1 MGSTVILDLMGGI
14 ALLLWGLHMVHSGV
28 VRAFGADLRRL
39 LGIALQ
45 NRFRAFL
52 TGAFVTA
59 VLQSST
65 ATGLMAASF
74 VTAGTVDLVPALAV
88 MLGANVGTTLVVQ
101 VLSFNIAVV
110 TPVLLLMGVI
120 AFKRGGRTRTRDLGR
135 AAIGIGLMLLALQ
148 IFLGALTTTES
159 SPAARALLSAITSQP
174 ILCLAVAAAMTW
186 AAHSSVAVVLVVMS
200 LGAAHLISPT
210 TVLAMVLGAN
220 LGSALNPLIEASQP
234 GNPASRRL
242 PIGNLVTRIVGCA
255 LVLPFL
261 HPIADTLRRYEPNP
275 ARLAADFHTAFNIL
289 LALLFIGPLDWVAQQ
304 LTRWLPDQAKATDPG
319 TPIYLDASAAGAPAV
334 ALVCAAREVLR
345 MGDLIETML
354 RQAMTAILTNDR
366 KLVAEISRMDDAVDS
381 LNEAVKLYVTRMT
394 RDSLDDRDGYR
405 AMEIVSFSINLE
417 HVGDIID
424 KNLMDLAAKKI
435 RRGITFSKEGEAD
448 LVEFHRQVV
457 DSLKLAVGIFMSG
470 EMVVARRLIAAKTEL
485 REKEFAAAERYLVR
499 LREGTPETIE
509 SYSLD
514 MDILRDL
521 KRVHSHLCSAAYP
534 VLERAGALQR
544 SRLKDSASGRRKAAA
559 NRLLPN
565 KPGEH

>member
-261 HPIADTLRRYEPNP
+261 IPIADTLRRYEPNP

-289 LALLFIGPLDWVAQQ
+289 LALLFIGPLDWVAQR

-417 HVGDIID
+417 HGGDIID
-424 KNLMDLAAKKI
+424 KNLMDLASKKI

>member
-1 MGSTVILDLMGGI
+1 MGSTVILDLMGGV

-39 LGIALQ
+39 LGIALH

-65 ATGLMAASF
+65 ATGLMTASF

-101 VLSFNIAVV
+101 ILSFDISLV
-110 TPVLLLMGVI
+110 TPVLLLVGVI

-135 AAIGIGLMLLALQ
+135 AAIGIGLMLLALH
-148 IFLGALTTTES
+148 IFLGALMTTES
-159 SPAARALLSAITSQP
+159 SPAARAVLAAVTTQP
-174 ILCLAVAAAMTW
+174 LLCLLIVAAMTW

-200 LGAAHLISPT
+200 LGAAHIVPPT
-210 TVLAMVLGAN
+210 AELAMVLGAN
-220 LGSALNPLIEASQP
+220 VGSALNPLIETSQP
-234 GNPASRRL
+234 GNLASRRL
-242 PIGNLVTRIVGCA
+242 PIGNLLTRLVGCA

-261 HPIADTLRRYEPNP
+261 DPIAELLQRYEPNP
-275 ARLAADFHTAFNIL
+275 ARLAADFHTAFNVL
-289 LALLFIGPLDWVAQQ
+289 LALAFIVPLDLMAKR
-304 LTRWLPDQAKATDPG
+304 LTQWFPDQPRSAHPG
-319 TPIYLDASAAGAPAV
+319 APLYLDPSAASAPAV

-354 RQAMTAILTNDR
+354 RQAMIALLTNDR
-366 KLVAEISRMDDAVDS
+366 KLVAEISSMDDAVDS
-381 LNEAVKLYVTRMT
+381 LNEAVKLYVMRMT

-435 RRGITFSKEGEAD
+435 RRGIAFSKEGQAD
-448 LVEFHRQVV
+448 LVEFHQQVV
-457 DSLKLAVGIFMSG
+457 DSLKLSVGIFMSG
-470 EMVVARRLIAAKTEL
+470 DIDIARQLIAAKAQL
-485 REKEFAAAERYLVR
+485 REKEFAAAERYLER
-499 LREGTPETIE
+499 LREGTPQTAE

-514 MDILRDL
+514 LDILRDL

-544 SRLKDSASGRRKAAA
+544 SRLKDPTFGRPP
-559 NRLLPN
+559 LPTD
-565 KPGEH
+565 PQP

>member
-1 MGSTVILDLMGGI
+1 MGSTVILDLMGGV

-45 NRFRAFL
+45 SRLRAFL
-52 TGAFVTA
+52 AGAFVTA
-59 VLQSST
+59 LLQSST

-74 VTAGTVDLVPALAV
+74 VTAGTLDLVPALAV

-101 VLSFNIAVV
+101 VLSFNITIV
-110 TPVLLLMGVI
+110 TPILLLGGVI

-135 AAIGIGLMLLALQ
+135 VLIGVGLMLLALH
-148 IFLGALTTTES
+148 IFLGALVTS
-159 SPAARALLSAITSQP
+159 DSVPVSRALLGEITNQP
-174 ILCLAVAAAMTW
+174 FLCLLIAAAITW
-186 AAHSSVAVVLVVMS
+186 AAHSSVAIVLVVMS

-210 TVLAMVLGAN
+210 AVVAMVLGAN
-220 LGSALNPLIEASQP
+220 VGSALNPLIETSQA
-234 GNPASRRL
+234 GNLASRRL
-242 PIGNLVTRIVGCA
+242 PIGNLATRLVGCA

-261 HPIADTLRRYEPNP
+261 HPIADTLQRYEPNP

-289 LALLFIGPLDWVAQQ
+289 LALVFIGPLDFVARQ
-304 LTRWLPDQAKATDPG
+304 LKRWLPDQPKAADPG
-319 TPIYLDASAAGAPAV
+319 TPIYLDSSAAGAPAV

-345 MGDLIETML
+345 MGDLIERML
-354 RQAMTAILTNDR
+354 RQSMTALLTNDR
-366 KLVAEISRMDDAVDS
+366 KLVAEISQMDDAVDS

-394 RDSLDDRDGYR
+394 RDSMDDRDGYR

-424 KNLMDLAAKKI
+424 KNLMDLASKKI
-435 RRGITFSKEGEAD
+435 RRGITFSKEGQDD
-448 LVEFHRQVV
+448 LVEFHQQVL
-457 DSLKLAVGIFMSG
+457 DSLMLAVGIFMSG
-470 EMVVARRLIAAKTEL
+470 DIDVARRLVAAKAQL
-485 REKEFAAAERYLVR
+485 REKEFAAAERYLTR

-514 MDILRDL
+514 LDILRDL

-544 SRLKDSASGRRKAAA
+544 SRLKDPAFGRRKAR
-559 NRLLPN
+559 NP
-565 KPGEH
+565 

>member
-135 AAIGIGLMLLALQ
+135 AAIGIGLMLLALH

>member
-1 MGSTVILDLMGGI
+1 MGSTVILDLMGGV

-45 NRFRAFL
+45 GRLRAFL
-52 TGAFVTA
+52 AGAFVTA
-59 VLQSST
+59 ILQSST

-74 VTAGTVDLVPALAV
+74 VTSGTLDLVPALAV

-101 VLSFNIAVV
+101 ILSFNIGVV
-110 TPVLLLMGVI
+110 TPVLLMTGVI
-120 AFKRGGRTRTRDLGR
+120 AFKRGGRTRTRDVGR
-135 AAIGIGLMLLALQ
+135 VAIGIGLMLLALH
-148 IFLGALTTTES
+148 IFLGALVTSES
-159 SPAARALLSAITSQP
+159 VLPISQALLGAITAQP
-174 ILCLAVAAAMTW
+174 IVCLAIVAALTW

-200 LGAAHLISPT
+200 LGAAHLVSPT
-210 TVLAMVLGAN
+210 AVLAMVLGAN
-220 LGSALNPLIEASQP
+220 VGSALNPLIETSQR

-242 PIGNLVTRIVGCA
+242 PLGNLMTRIVGCA

-261 HPIADTLRRYEPNP
+261 NPIADTLQRYEPNP
-275 ARLAADFHTAFNIL
+275 ARLAADFHTAFNLL
-289 LALLFIGPLDWVAQQ
+289 LALVFIGPLDFVAAR
-304 LTRWLPDQAKATDPG
+304 LTRWLPDQPKSADPG
-319 TPIYLDASAAGAPAV
+319 TPVYLDPSAASAPAV

-366 KLVAEISRMDDAVDS
+366 KLVAEISKMDDAVDS

-424 KNLMDLAAKKI
+424 KNLMDLASKKI
-435 RRGITFSKEGEAD
+435 RRGISFSKEGEAD
-448 LVEFHRQVV
+448 LVEFHRQVL
-457 DSLKLAVGIFMSG
+457 DSLKLSVGIFMSG
-470 EMVVARRLIAAKTEL
+470 DMTVARQLIAAKSQL
-485 REKEFAAAERYLVR
+485 REKEFSAAERYLVR

-514 MDILRDL
+514 LDILRDL

-534 VLERAGALQR
+534 VLERAGALQP
-544 SRLKDSASGRRKAAA
+544 SRLKDATFGRRKTPA
-559 NRLLPN
+559 NRLPI
-565 KPGEH
+565 K

>member
-14 ALLLWGLHMVHSGV
+14 ALLLWGLHMVYSGV

-45 NRFRAFL
+45 SRPRAFL
-52 TGAFVTA
+52 AGAFVTA
-59 VLQSST
+59 LLQSST
-65 ATGLMAASF
+65 ATGLMTASF
-74 VTAGTVDLVPALAV
+74 VTAGTMDLVPALAV

-101 VLSFNIAVV
+101 ILSFNIAVV
-110 TPVLLLMGVI
+110 TPVLLLTGVI

-135 AAIGIGLMLLALQ
+135 VVIGIGLMLLALH
-148 IFLGALTTTES
+148 IFLGTLVTTEGLPVS
-159 SPAARALLSAITSQP
+159 RALLGAITGQP
-174 ILCLAVAAAMTW
+174 ILCLLIVAAMTW

-200 LGAAHLISPT
+200 LGAAHLVSPT
-210 TVLAMVLGAN
+210 AVLAMVLGAN
-220 LGSALNPLIEASQP
+220 VGSALNPLIETSQP

-242 PIGNLVTRIVGCA
+242 PIGNLLTRIVGCA

-261 HPIADTLRRYEPNP
+261 NPIADTLQRYEPNP

-289 LALLFIGPLDWVAQQ
+289 LALVFIGPLDLVATR
-304 LTRWLPDQAKATDPG
+304 LKRWLPDQPKAADPG
-319 TPIYLDASAAGAPAV
+319 TPIYLDSSAAGAPAV

-345 MGDLIETML
+345 AGDLIETML
-354 RQAMTAILTNDR
+354 RQAMTALLTNDR

-381 LNEAVKLYVTRMT
+381 LNDAVKLYVTRMT

-405 AMEIVSFSINLE
+405 AMEIISFSINLE

-424 KNLMDLAAKKI
+424 KNLMDLATKKI

-448 LVEFHRQVV
+448 LVEFHQQVV

-470 EMVVARRLIAAKTEL
+470 DMNIARQLIAAKTQL

-514 MDILRDL
+514 LDILRDL

-544 SRLKDSASGRRKAAA
+544 SRLKDPAFGRRKAPA
-559 NRLLPN
+559 NRLPT
-565 KPGEH
+565 K